1 MLYVLVKRLALSVP
15 VVVGVSVLT
24 FVLTGLTPGD
34 PAREI
39 LGTNATPAGIAAIH
53 KQLGLDHSIVV
64 QYWDWLSKAIHGNLG
79 TSIFTGQPVS
89 QILAAGLPITITLVI
104 GGVIIAVSIGI
115 PLGVISARRAVAG
128 KGGGIVDVMSVV
140 GYAIPP
146 FFLGLILSLI
156 FATGLGVLPASG
168 WISPS
173 QSLSGW
179 LRTIVLPVVTLG
191 APGAAL
197 VARQTRQGMIDSLGH
212 EFIRSLRARGIPT
225 RTIVWKHALRNAVG
239 DTATLVGLYIVSLLL
254 GATLVEN
261 VYAMQGLGTLAVQA
275 TSQHDLPVLEGAA
288 LYFTLIVVIS
298 FILIDLLRAYLN
310 PKLRDARR

>member
-1 MLYVLVKRLALSVP
+1 MLRIFARRLVLSVP
-15 VVVGVSVLT
+15 VVVGVSILT
-24 FVLTGLTPGD
+24 FVLTALTPGD

-53 KQLGLDHSIVV
+53 KQLGLNHPILV
-64 QYWDWLSKAIHGNLG
+64 QYWDWLSNAVHGNLG

-89 QILAAGLPITITLVI
+89 QILAAALPITITLII
-104 GGVIIAVSIGI
+104 GGVVIAVAAGI
-115 PLGVISARRAVAG
+115 PLGVMSARRAAKG
-128 KGGGIVDVMSVV
+128 KGGGILDVMSVV

-156 FATGLGVLPASG
+156 FATGLSILPPSG
-168 WISPS
+168 WVPPS
-173 QSLSGW
+173 QSVSGW

-197 VARQTRQGMIDSLGH
+197 VARQTRQGMIDALGN
-212 EFIRSLRARGIPT
+212 EFVRSLRARGIPM
-225 RTIVWKHALRNAVG
+225 RVIVWKHALRSAVG

-261 VYAMQGLGTLAVQA
+261 VFAMQGLGTIAVQA
-275 TSQHDLPVLEGAA
+275 TNQHDLPVLEGAA
-288 LYFTLIVVIS
+288 LYFTLIVTIS
-298 FILIDLLRAYLN
+298 FVLIDLVRAYLN
-310 PKLRDARR
+310 PKLRDVRP